1 MRLKHYSIFFLT
13 MAFAA
18 VATFGQVTI
27 PRESN
32 YQEIAQV
39 IGDTKISITYH
50 RPNTKGRT
58 LWGGLVPYGEV
69 WRTGANNATTFE
81 ISNDVTVN
89 GQLLKKGKYS
99 LHSLPSEGDWQII
112 FNKVADQWGS
122 FTYDEKQDEL
132 RVKATPV
139 KAEFRETMSITFENV
154 VGSKAD
160 VTVRWGELA
169 IPFTVE
175 VGDFKARF
183 VSDHIR
189 RTNADRMTLA
199 NFVLTEKMTDSYEDA
214 LSWVEGVERTSK
226 TYPVLSLKARLL
238 NELGRKNEAIA
249 AAEEAI
255 KAGKAASPAANTRG
269 LENMLKAWKEGK

>member
-1 MRLKHYSIFFLT
+1 MTIVLFAASA
-13 MAFAA
+13 AFA
-18 VATFGQVTI
+18 QVTI

-32 YQEIAQV
+32 YQEMVQIV
-39 IGDTKISITYH
+39 GDTKIAITYH
-50 RPNTKGRT
+50 RPNAKGRD

-81 ISNDVTVN
+81 ATNDITVN

-99 LHSLPSEGDWQII
+99 LHSLPANGDWQII

-132 RVKATPV
+132 RIKATPV

-154 VGSKAD
+154 VGNKTD
-160 VTVRWGELA
+160 VTIRWGELA
-169 IPFTVE
+169 VPFTVD

-183 VSDHIR
+183 VAGHIR
-189 RTNADRMTLA
+189 RTNSERMTLA
-199 NFVLTEKMTDSYEDA
+199 NFVLSEKMTASYADA

-226 TYPVLSLKARLL
+226 TFGVLSLKARLL
-238 NELGRKNEAIA
+238 NEMGRKAEAITT
-249 AAEEAI
+249 AEEAI
-255 KAGKAASPAANTRG
+255 KIGKAATPAANTNA
-269 LENMLKAWKEGK
+269 LENMVKAWKEGK

>member
-18 VATFGQVTI
+18 VAAFGQVTI

-255 KAGKAASPAANTRG
+255 KAGKAASPAVNTRG

>member
-1 MRLKHYSIFFLT
+1 MKLRQYSLLMT
-13 MAFAA
+13 MMLFAAATAFA
-18 VATFGQVTI
+18 QVTI

-39 IGDTKISITYH
+39 VGDTKIAITYH
-50 RPNTKGRT
+50 RPNAKGRD

-99 LHSLPSEGDWQII
+99 LHSLPADGDWQII

-132 RVKATPV
+132 RIKATPV

-154 VGSKAD
+154 VGNKTD

-169 IPFTVE
+169 VPFTVD

-189 RTNADRMTLA
+189 RTNSERMTLA
-199 NFVLTEKMTDSYEDA
+199 NFVLSEKMTASYGDA
-214 LSWVEGVERTSK
+214 LSWVEGVEKTSK
-226 TYPVLSLKARLL
+226 TFGVLSLKARLL
-238 NELGRKNEAIA
+238 NEMGRKTEAITT
-249 AAEEAI
+249 AEEAI
-255 KAGKAASPAANTRG
+255 KIGKAATPAANTNA
-269 LENMLKAWKEGK
+269 LENMVKAWKEGK

>member
-1 MRLKHYSIFFLT
+1 MKLRQYSLLIT
-13 MAFAA
+13 MMLFAAAAAFA
-18 VATFGQVTI
+18 QVTI

-32 YQEIAQV
+32 YQEMVQIV
-39 IGDTKISITYH
+39 GDTKIAITYH
-50 RPNTKGRT
+50 RPNAKGRD

-81 ISNDVTVN
+81 VTNDVTVN

-99 LHSLPSEGDWQII
+99 LHSLPTNGDWQII
-112 FNKVADQWGS
+112 FNKVSDQWGS

-154 VGSKAD
+154 VGNKTD

-169 IPFTVE
+169 VPFTVD

-189 RTNADRMTLA
+189 RTNSDRMTLA
-199 NFVLTEKMTDSYEDA
+199 NFVLSEKMTGSYADA
-214 LSWVEGVERTSK
+214 LSWVEGVEQTSK
-226 TYPVLSLKARLL
+226 TFGVLSLKARLL
-238 NELGRKNEAIA
+238 NELGRKD
-249 AAEEAI
+249 EAI
-255 KAGKAASPAANTRG
+255 KAGEEAISIGKAATPAANTNA
-269 LENMLKAWKEGK
+269 LENMVKAWKDGK